1 MSQYHKN
8 SDIFMILVAIL
19 MKLYTLIGIFIKNH
33 LEKFAGAAI
42 NIVIKITDQNIN
54 SNSDL

>member
-1 MSQYHKN
+1 
-8 SDIFMILVAIL
+8 

-42 NIVIKITDQNIN
+42 NIDKNYRPEYKFKFWFVNLSMIICKTQKFVIW
-54 SNSDL
+54 

>member
-42 NIVIKITDQNIN
+42 NFDKNYRPEYN
-54 SNSDL
+54 FKF

>member
-1 MSQYHKN
+1 
-8 SDIFMILVAIL
+8 MILVAIL

-42 NIVIKITDQNIN
+42 NILIKITDQNIN